1 MSEPRVTEG
10 ADPTDETDPTQETGP
25 SAPTAEQIELRAQRA
40 GKAIRRSLAAVLCLE
55 AFSVLLVPRAIAQ
68 TSVGLGST
76 KTVILIALAVV
87 LVFVGAMVR
96 YPWGIG
102 LGTFFQLTMIAVG
115 FWTYAF
121 FVVAALFI
129 GVWIYLLKLR
139 YELVGTPGGL
149 HLLY

>member
-1 MSEPRVTEG
+1 VSEAPEPDQVTPGPDEQEPQPSEPT
-10 ADPTDETDPTQETGP
+10 P
-25 SAPTAEQIELRAQRA
+25 EQIALRARGA
-40 GKAIRRSLAAVLCLE
+40 AKAIRRSLAAVLCLE
-55 AFSVLLVPRAIAQ
+55 AFCVLLVPRAIAQ
-68 TSVGLGST
+68 TSDGLGTT

-102 LGTFFQLTMIAVG
+102 VGSIFQLTMIAVG

-129 GVWIYLLKLR
+129 GIWIYLLKLR
-139 YELVGTPGGL
+139 HELVGTPGGL
-149 HLLY
+149 HLLF